1 MLISNVKSNADLV
14 GKKKLQSDLL
24 ELAVAN
30 EAEQE
35 RRVKD
40 YKNPNKPVPVAPEY
54 KSNAELQKDRLLQ
67 ERKAIENMEE
77 FDFDYTKSAELVSWL
92 SSSLVNRLVEFNA
105 NFRGIKKELLEK
117 TNPKLLTTDYLKNYL
132 ENYFEDMDVNFGRK
146 FGKRET
152 DGTTMPT
159 TVDDLTMLM
168 PDAPIID
175 ELVDTITAK
184 YEEIRDSIPPYK
196 QRINDTQND
205 IARFKAEETVAVGEV
220 KKSIKAVVSN
230 AEKGLTAD
238 KKTVEERVAVLRD
251 FDILREVLNLY
262 AVVLPSNQLLTTM
275 KQSLTQQER
284 AELVKRYV
292 SLLRKIKIL
301 TRNEIEELIQELR
314 MASNISAYDN
324 FIRKINKGLSFLTD
338 KTIDDI
344 NKLQRDYEYVIT
356 HSSRTAD
363 AGNIKQL
370 TDMREEAITQAIQ
383 TLTGRKINQTVF
395 VDDEEGGPRN
405 VENIVR
411 MPNAGNRA
419 EMAGD
424 LSGFMFKPNDT
435 LQKAIARSEI
445 DNEITAINERE
456 FMDRQAT
463 AKRLSAYGGITYQDA
478 QQLQLGEEEE
488 QKAFNIGRK
497 RYYEGR
503 RLLYAPP
510 LREAPPPLET
520 TPSGKMTKDQTAFVE
535 GIRQYYNRTF
545 NELDDIYTA
554 NPAQG
559 IKTVRNYL
567 ENGFGFTK
575 EKVKK
580 NKGASDDETY
590 GMLRDKLGE
599 VMDKKTMNI
608 LAREGMK
615 IADYDYID
623 KSVKARIGNTQQRT
637 QYGVG
642 VKKKGLPA
650 KVIKHLQEDDEENKA
665 LSKAFKKHMK
675 IEEEVN
681 GGALKF
687 KHKKIKVGKGISIEA
702 QPAYK
707 TFGKYI
713 IHMGHLLDKN
723 VANFKYPS
731 MGSIPAIKPLTITDD
746 YKDFIL
752 DTLENGKPNER
763 FFSKLPDE
771 EQKHFERVI
780 SGAGLLEVFKLRR
793 NKSDTEKKESERFN
807 ILRGE
812 VMAGNNAD
820 KVIKELRGLILR
832 FMNDGRI
839 QQKEGTAMLLELS
852 AI

>member
-1 MLISNVKSNADLV
+1 MQIANVKSNADLV
-14 GKKKLQSDLL
+14 GKKKLQGDLL

-54 KSNAELQKDRLLQ
+54 KSNAELQKDRLAQ
-67 ERKAIENMEE
+67 ERQAIANMED
-77 FDFDYTKSAELVSWL
+77 FGFDYTKSAELVSWL
-92 SSSLVNRLVEFNA
+92 SSSLINRLVEFNA
-105 NFRGIKKELLEK
+105 NFRGIKKELGEK
-117 TNPKLLTTDYLKNYL
+117 TNPKLLNVDYLKNYL

-152 DGTTMPT
+152 DGMTMPT
-159 TVDDLTMLM
+159 TIDDLEKLM
-168 PDAPIID
+168 PDASLIDNLIDAITFKYSQVRETIPDFKARII
-175 ELVDTITAK
+175 A
-184 YEEIRDSIPPYK
+184 
-196 QRINDTQND
+196 
-205 IARFKAEETVAVGEV
+205 IARELTDVSEQEKVAIGETKKGLRGRMNEYAGYLKANEERL
-220 KKSIKAVVSN
+220 KKIVVVL
-230 AEKGLTAD
+230 KGLTD
-238 KKTVEERVAVLRD
+238 V
-251 FDILREVLNLY
+251 REFLHLY
-262 AVVLPSNQLLTTM
+262 SVVIPSQELLTVM

-284 AELVKRYV
+284 AELVRRYV
-292 SLLRKIKIL
+292 ALLRKIKIL
-301 TRNEIEELIQELR
+301 SRDEIGELIADIQSSIQGSELELD
-314 MASNISAYDN
+314 SVSN
-324 FIRKINKGLSFLTD
+324 FIRKLNKGLSFLTD
-338 KTIDDI
+338 KSIEDI
-344 NKLQRDYEYVIT
+344 NKLQRDYQFVIEN
-356 HSSRTAD
+356 SSRTAD
-363 AGNIKQL
+363 AGKIKQL
-370 TDMREEAITQAIQ
+370 TEMREQEIIEAVKALERQKGIYDEVVEEVRDINGNFDFRDPQNYDQRNARQRAKEDVEADAKRERLAQIDAGLMDELRSDREQARIRAEVAKVNLREVPKIEDRPFNEKVQ
-383 TLTGRKINQTVF
+383 REIDEFVQGYRQYHQKTIKELYDIFNDDNRVGIRTMKNYLKGEFGMTDGQLQKKGRSDNEYMDFMRGKLQGIMEQKIENKINQ
-395 VDDEEGGPRN
+395 
-405 VENIVR
+405 
-411 MPNAGNRA
+411 A
-419 EMAGD
+419 
-424 LSGFMFKPNDT
+424 K
-435 LQKAIARSEI
+435 SEFGSSK
-445 DNEITAINERE
+445 N
-456 FMDRQAT
+456 
-463 AKRLSAYGGITYQDA
+463 
-478 QQLQLGEEEE
+478 
-488 QKAFNIGRK
+488 
-497 RYYEGR
+497 EGR
-503 RLLYAPP
+503 
-510 LREAPPPLET
+510 
-520 TPSGKMTKDQTAFVE
+520 FV
-535 GIRQYYNRTF
+535 
-545 NELDDIYTA
+545 
-554 NPAQG
+554 
-559 IKTVRNYL
+559 
-567 ENGFGFTK
+567 
-575 EKVKK
+575 
-580 NKGASDDETY
+580 
-590 GMLRDKLGE
+590 
-599 VMDKKTMNI
+599 
-608 LAREGMK
+608 
-615 IADYDYID
+615 ADYDYIGN
-623 KSVKARIGNTQQRT
+623 STKAKIGATEQRT

-642 VKKKGLPA
+642 VKGLPA
-650 KVIKHLQEDDEENKA
+650 KVIKHLREDDVENKA

-687 KHKKIKVGKGISIEA
+687 KHKKIKVGKGISVEA

-731 MGSIPAIKPLTITDD
+731 TGSIPAIKPLTITDD